1 MKFLKQFFLFSIYF
15 FVFYSNQNYAIEF
28 NPWDLGI
35 NQRVLDRKT
44 ISQILIDPRVNE
56 YRLVLIASERYPYN
70 FKTNSFPL
78 FFRLETIDEA
88 NHLMH
93 KIDRYLETGQQM
105 TVKLSG
111 SEIKGVIFHEP
122 YEKFP

>member
-28 NPWDLGI
+28 NPWDLDI

-44 ISQILIDPRVNE
+44 ISQIIIDPRVNE

-70 FKTNSFPL
+70 FKTSSFAF
-78 FFRLETIDEA
+78 FFRLKTVEEA
-88 NHLMH
+88 NNLMH
-93 KIDRYLETGQQM
+93 KIDRYLETGQQI

-122 YEKFP
+122 YEKLP